1 MQPIAGR
8 GQGAPQRI
16 FRVGLWSIALALMM
30 SLALAQSVLALGEI
44 TQKPGPAGCISKSG
58 DGGTCQKA
66 RGVGSVGEGVAI
78 SPDGK
83 SLYTVSYHTNELA
96 IFDRDPAS
104 GELRQKPGRAGCIGE
119 GETPSCAKGRALDD
133 ISSIVMSADGRFVY
147 VGAKDDNAVAAFRR
161 NPATGVLRQ
170 LRGAAGCISETA
182 AKDGCRKAHMLQAP
196 IGLALS
202 PDGKNIYTADF
213 FGSGVSILD
222 RNPVTGALS
231 QPRGTSG
238 CISRSGSHGCAR
250 GRALREPYSATVS
263 PDGKNVYVASES
275 EAPGRAARGSGIA
288 IFKRD
293 PKSGKLTQ
301 KAGRAGCINADGH
314 GGCQADPFAGH
325 TTSVAISRDGRFAY
339 VAAPGASAVLIFAR
353 HRGTGALT
361 PLPGRAAC
369 YASSGYAGHCQLDP
383 VLEYAHVVTLSPDGA
398 NLYVTASASD
408 AISIFDRDSNTGTLT
423 LKAGVAGCI
432 SSTGSSGACSKGRG
446 LDEPTAS
453 VVSPDGASFYVTS
466 LGTARRAAI
475 SIFDRN

>member
-1 MQPIAGR
+1 
-8 GQGAPQRI
+8 
-16 FRVGLWSIALALMM
+16 VGLWSIALALMM

-58 DGGTCQKA
+58 NGGACQKA
-66 RGVGSVGEGVAI
+66 RAVRSVGEGVVI

-83 SLYTVSYHTNELA
+83 SLYTTSYHTSELA

-119 GETPSCAKGRALDD
+119 GETPSCVKGRGIDD
-133 ISSIVMSADGRFVY
+133 INAIVMSADGRFVY
-147 VGAKDDNAVAAFRR
+147 VAAKDDNAVAAFRR
-161 NPATGVLRQ
+161 NPVTGVLHQ

-182 AKDGCRKAHMLQAP
+182 TKEGCRKAHMLQSP

-231 QPRGTSG
+231 QPRGASG

-250 GRALREPYSATVS
+250 GRALREAYSPTVS

-275 EAPGRAARGSGIA
+275 QAFTRAARDSGIA

-293 PKSGKLTQ
+293 PKSGELTQ
-301 KAGRAGCINADGH
+301 KVGRAGCINTDGL
-314 GGCQADPFAGH
+314 GGCQTNPLAGDA
-325 TTSVAISRDGRFAY
+325 TSVAISRNGLFAY
-339 VAAPGASAVLIFAR
+339 VAAPGASAVLVFAR

-369 YASSGYAGHCQLDP
+369 YSSDGSGGHCQVDP
-383 VLEYAHVVTLSPDGA
+383 VLNYAQVVTLSPDGA
-398 NLYVTASASD
+398 NLYVSASGSN
-408 AISIFDRDSNTGTLT
+408 AISIFDRDSLTGTLT
-423 LKAGVAGCI
+423 LKAGIAGCI
-432 SSTGSSGACSKGRG
+432 SSTGSSGACRKGRG
-446 LDEPTAS
+446 LDEPTAP

-466 LGTARRAAI
+466 LGTTRRAAI